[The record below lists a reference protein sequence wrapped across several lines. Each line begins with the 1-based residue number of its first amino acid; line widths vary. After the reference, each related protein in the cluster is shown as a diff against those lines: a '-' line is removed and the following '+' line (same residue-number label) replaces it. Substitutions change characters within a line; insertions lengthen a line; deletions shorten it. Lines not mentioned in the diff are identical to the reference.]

1 MKLLS
6 ISIASAVFA
15 QQESRYFDPPAP
27 SSDNCVDDCGI
38 YGACSTDAT
47 GNSYCVCDTGYE
59 DVAGTCVDI
68 DECLTVASQCP
79 PSKPVCNNTL
89 GSYSCDTFSSG
100 SSYFNVYADPHFKV
114 SAPGQPTLCFNF
126 QSAGG
131 DIFTLLK
138 DELHDFTVN
147 AKFGGDEKHS
157 WIDEVGLTTSSGT
170 TVKFTP
176 EQITLGKNG
185 DEQLTLFYN
194 KIDEWEFADVLIQR
208 HHDSHGKHVA
218 LVHLTDGPTMRVHV
232 HKNQLGFEVSESE
245 LLNKPKGIV
254 GTLMA
259 ADAYTIDENE
269 DTIKSKFW
277 LPGTSQQIT
286 TTMPIVKKKGCYT
299 LDKNNVKFLLP
310 VEDLKRDSL
319 FEMREIN
326 PKMIISAVE
335 K

>member
-1 MKLLS
+1 MKLFTFS
-6 ISIASAVFA
+6 FASAVFA
-15 QQESRYFDPPAP
+15 QQESRYFDPPA
-27 SSDNCVDDCGI
+27 SSTTCVDDCGL
-38 YGACSTDAT
+38 YGACVIDAA
-47 GNSYCVCDTGYE
+47 GNSYCSCDAGYE
-59 DVAGTCVDI
+59 DIAGTCLDI
-68 DECLTVASQCP
+68 DECLTSPCP
-79 PSKPVCNNTL
+79 ASKPVCVNTL
-89 GSYSCDTFSSG
+89 GSYSCSTMAGG

-114 SAPGQPTLCFNF
+114 TAPGQPTLCFNF
-126 QSAGG
+126 QSGAG

-157 WIDEVGLTTSSGT
+157 WIDEVGLTTNSGT
-170 TVKFTP
+170 TVKFST
-176 EQITLGKNG
+176 ENIILGKNG
-185 DEQLTLFYN
+185 IEQLTLLYN
-194 KIDEWEFADVLIQR
+194 KIDEWEFADVFIQR
-208 HHDSHGKHVA
+208 NHDSHGKHVA
-218 LVHLTDGPTMRVHV
+218 LVHLRDGPTMRVHV

-245 LLNKPKGIV
+245 LLNEPKGIV

-259 ADAYTIDENE
+259 GDAYTIDEIK

-310 VEDLKRDSL
+310 VEDLKRPSL
-319 FEMREIN
+319 FEIREVS
-326 PKMIISAVE
+326 PKMIIPAVE